1 MYSNVGHS
9 FFQLHPVLRHRVFSY
24 RAEQRLCHHPHA
36 GLSTDSHLF
45 PADFRL
51 PYHAHTV
58 CRRFGSGHFSHCSVF
73 PVQELSAI
81 QACKLSV
88 SRIRIYR
95 NGESAFSATDILC
108 SRILIGAYSFQ
119 SLHPKSF
126 FRFAYRLERTLLVS
140 IGLCLSI
147 RTHGFIL
154 PAIPGTG
161 EFPLYPIWFPA
172 LGIGDNRVYTPFIYG
187 QFKPLSNSRI

>member
-9 FFQLHPVLRHRVFSY
+9 SFQLHPVLRHRVFSY

-73 PVQELSAI
+73 SVQELSAI
-81 QACKLSV
+81 QICKLSV

-95 NGESAFSATDILC
+95 NGESAFPQLILFVPVFW
-108 SRILIGAYSFQ
+108 IGAYSFQ

-126 FRFAYRLERTLLVS
+126 SLRLSAGAYL
-140 IGLCLSI
+140 IGFYWAMPI
-147 RTHGFIL
+147 
-154 PAIPGTG
+154 
-161 EFPLYPIWFPA
+161 YPDTW
-172 LGIGDNRVYTPFIYG
+172 IYSTSH
-187 QFKPLSNSRI
+187 FWNW

>member
-9 FFQLHPVLRHRVFSY
+9 SFQLHPVLRHRIFSY

-81 QACKLSV
+81 QVCKLSV

-108 SRILIGAYSFQ
+108 SCILARIASSPCTPRVFSLRLSAGAYLIGFYWAMPIYPDTWIYST
-119 SLHPKSF
+119 SHS
-126 FRFAYRLERTLLVS
+126 
-140 IGLCLSI
+140 
-147 RTHGFIL
+147 
-154 PAIPGTG
+154 
-161 EFPLYPIWFPA
+161 W
-172 LGIGDNRVYTPFIYG
+172 NW
-187 QFKPLSNSRI
+187 